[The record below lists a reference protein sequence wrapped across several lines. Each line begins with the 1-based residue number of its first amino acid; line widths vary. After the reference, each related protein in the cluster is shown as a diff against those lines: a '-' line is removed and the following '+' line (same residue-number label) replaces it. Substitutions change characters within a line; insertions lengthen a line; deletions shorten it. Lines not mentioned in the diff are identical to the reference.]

1 MQFLSFAASLQ
12 QIGNKQE
19 TCPVLCPVLGRQ
31 WGPHQPEFLSAGSCK
46 GPATDFGSLYLPE
59 ISYISWNS
67 SISSG
72 WINTHPKESRQVTKC
87 CPPKPKVHL
96 PVSSQKENCLK
107 GHHWSHFLVISSTES
122 QVPDR
127 NLSLIRSV
135 LPQEAARLHPL
146 RFPRPDRRKPCT
158 TWCGPRADPLGAE
171 GWTRARLGTLP
182 A

>member
-1 MQFLSFAASLQ
+1 MPNTGALQAAPPDHHFAALQQFSVVKVETSVQFLSFAASLQ

-67 SISSG
+67 SIRTG

-96 PVSSQKENCLK
+96 PASSQKENCLK
-107 GHHWSHFLVISSTES
+107 GHHWSHFLVISST
-122 QVPDR
+122 
-127 NLSLIRSV
+127 
-135 LPQEAARLHPL
+135 
-146 RFPRPDRRKPCT
+146 
-158 TWCGPRADPLGAE
+158 
-171 GWTRARLGTLP
+171 
-182 A
+182 